1 MINNL
6 NMMIEKD
13 VKHFKEEMKEYV
25 KQIETGESQSKDVAY
40 ISKCYKARQKH
51 DETYGVSCED
61 YRKAMLKAL
70 IKVQDSH
77 NKTSRV
83 RLYIY
88 PDRIRLKMAKTN
100 ARHADEYFDIRRG
113 QNEGLEL
120 YFSSSSSQ
128 TKGQVEKACI
138 PPEKAKQAYIKKG
151 ENKSKLY
158 ILSVDL
164 RELQSVKKDNYLHI
178 RLNGDLK
185 NKINDIAKDRRVTV
199 SNIVH
204 QVLIDIIAG
213 KIEVD

>member
-1 MINNL
+1 MVNKL
-6 NMMIEKD
+6 NMIIDED
-13 VKHFKEEMKEYV
+13 VKHFKRKMKEYI
-25 KQIETGESQSKDVAY
+25 KQVETGESQSKDVAY
-40 ISKCYKARQKH
+40 ITKRYKVRQKH

-61 YRKAMLKAL
+61 YHKAMLKAL

-77 NKTSRV
+77 NKTNRV
-83 RLYIY
+83 RLYVY
-88 PDRIRLKMAKTN
+88 PNRIRLKMAKTD

-120 YFSSSSSQ
+120 YFSSPSSK
-128 TKGQVEKACI
+128 TKGRVEKAHI
-138 PPEKAKQAYIKKG
+138 PPKKAKQAHVKKV
-151 ENKSKLY
+151 ENKLKSY

-164 RELQSVKKDNYLHI
+164 RELQSIKKDNYLHI
-178 RLNGDLK
+178 RLNGNLK